1 MFSSLSPLPSREA
14 QASKKHQRLEN
25 AFSGHVICYFSCCE
39 RLLRPIVNRHHP
51 VKLFSVFPVVAVI
64 DSVFFSIVV
73 VSLLSIVVV
82 VIGAS
87 PLIFILDLD
96 DFDV

>member
-1 MFSSLSPLPSREA
+1 M
-14 QASKKHQRLEN
+14 
-25 AFSGHVICYFSCCE
+25 
-39 RLLRPIVNRHHP
+39 
-51 VKLFSVFPVVAVI
+51 KLFSVFPVVAVI